1 MAPISRDA
9 VKEDI
14 MPKVRKF
21 CLSSLATATI
31 LAVSAAGTD
40 CIGATGA
47 GPASSNWEIM
57 VWTDPLTVSVDT
69 ASIAPHAARITARVM
84 WDYAE
89 AQVSGGHGAAPYRS
103 MIGTVVFDCATGRFG
118 AAGSTTYSGDGGD
131 GELVAQYAINP
142 DNAELSST
150 EPGTI
155 GNDLVAYVC
164 AHAPPSKR

>member
-1 MAPISRDA
+1 MAPISRA
-9 VKEDI
+9 PVKEDI

-40 CIGATGA
+40 CRGATAA

-69 ASIAPHAARITARVM
+69 ASIAPRAARITARVM

-89 AQVSGGHGAAPYRS
+89 AQFSGGHGAAPYRS
-103 MIGTVVFDCATGRFG
+103 MVGTVVFDCATLRFG
-118 AAGSTTYSGDGGD
+118 GAGSVSYSGDGGN
-131 GELVAQYAINP
+131 GNPVGQYSIDP
-142 DNAELSST
+142 DSAVLSAS

-155 GNDLVAYVC
+155 GGDLVAYVC
-164 AHAPPSKR
+164 AHAPSSKR